1 MDPRDRFDLDENTH
15 DTLPAPPPSF
25 TPNPLNA
32 DKTYDE
38 FDGFA
43 IPLDHSDFDSD

>member
-1 MDPRDRFDLDENTH
+1 MDPRDPVG

-25 TPNPLNA
+25 QPSPINA
-32 DKTYDE
+32 DKTFDD

-43 IPLDHSDFDSD
+43 IPLDELDFEDD